1 MSKNHYNELMSNN
14 KFDDYVSDAEDLNN
28 FLKKVSTFS
37 RQEIT
42 DLMHEIYLD
51 TEFLMDS
58 YAPPK
63 LIRYYHELLSR
74 LVKTYGH

>member
-1 MSKNHYNELMSNN
+1 MNKKHYNRAMSY
-14 KFDDYVSDAEDLNN
+14 KFDDLFDDGNIKDFE
-28 FLKKVSTFS
+28 KKVATCS
-37 RQEIT
+37 REEINE
-42 DLMHEIYLD
+42 LMHEIHND

-74 LVKTYGH
+74 LIKNYGH

>member
-1 MSKNHYNELMSNN
+1 MSNN

>member
-1 MSKNHYNELMSNN
+1 MNNKHYNRAMSH
-14 KFDDYVSDAEDLNN
+14 KFDDILDDGNIKDFE
-28 FLKKVSTFS
+28 KKVATYS
-37 RQEIT
+37 REEINE
-42 DLMHEIYLD
+42 LMHEIHND

>member
-1 MSKNHYNELMSNN
+1 MSKTNYNRAMSDN
-14 KFDDYVSDAEDLNN
+14 FDDYLADEHTIKD
-28 FLKKVSTFS
+28 FEKKIASYS
-37 RQEIT
+37 REEIN
-42 DLMHEIYLD
+42 DLMHEIHND

-74 LVKTYGH
+74 LIKTYGH

>member
-1 MSKNHYNELMSNN
+1 MSNN
-14 KFDDYVSDAEDLNN
+14 KFDDYVSDAEDLNT

-42 DLMHEIYLD
+42 DLMHEIYFD

>member
-1 MSKNHYNELMSNN
+1 MTKTNYNRAMSDN
-14 KFDDYVSDAEDLNN
+14 FDDYLADKRTIKDFE
-28 FLKKVSTFS
+28 KKIASYS
-37 RQEIT
+37 REEIN
-42 DLMHEIYLD
+42 DLMHEIHND

>member
-1 MSKNHYNELMSNN
+1 MNNKHYNRAMSY
-14 KFDDYVSDAEDLNN
+14 KFDDLLDDGNIKDFE
-28 FLKKVSTFS
+28 KKVATYS
-37 RQEIT
+37 REEINE
-42 DLMHEIYLD
+42 LMHEIHND

-74 LVKTYGH
+74 LIKTYGH

>member
-1 MSKNHYNELMSNN
+1 MNNKHYNRAMSY
-14 KFDDYVSDAEDLNN
+14 KFDDLLDDGNIKDFE
-28 FLKKVSTFS
+28 KKVATYS
-37 RQEIT
+37 REEINE
-42 DLMHEIYLD
+42 LMHEIHND

>member
-1 MSKNHYNELMSNN
+1 MNNKHYNRAMSY
-14 KFDDYVSDAEDLNN
+14 KFDDILDDGNIKDFE
-28 FLKKVSTFS
+28 KKVATYS
-37 RQEIT
+37 REEINE
-42 DLMHEIYLD
+42 LMHEIHND

>member
-1 MSKNHYNELMSNN
+1 MTKTNYNRAMSD
-14 KFDDYVSDAEDLNN
+14 KFDDYLSEGGSLKDFE
-28 FLKKVSTFS
+28 KKVATYS
-37 RQEIT
+37 RDEIN
-42 DLMHEIYLD
+42 DLMHEIHND

>member
-1 MSKNHYNELMSNN
+1 MSKNHYNKLMSNN